1 MTREEDDNE
10 IGEIIDIDDSTD
22 NPLFIVDNNGNI
34 VYIPIT
40 EEFILFIDDDKE
52 VIGMSL
58 PEGLIELNIK

>member
-1 MTREEDDNE
+1 
-10 IGEIIDIDDSTD
+10 
-22 NPLFIVDNNGNI
+22 